1 MTPYEAW
8 NGHKPAVAH
17 LREFGSD
24 VWVLDESN
32 NRSKLGPRSK
42 KMKLTG
48 FLEGS
53 KSIRYYDA
61 AMRSIKVSR
70 NFAFNENDELREL
83 EIYTNLLGLQ
93 VEGEQRSCN
102 DFENPKTPNSAPQ
115 QEVPLPETVVD
126 TPKSPEIIPARPV
139 REGRKSLDYRKLNNP
154 SAQPDRKSVV

>member
-8 NGHKPAVAH
+8 TRQKPTVAH

-48 FLEGS
+48 FIEGS

-61 AMRSIKVSR
+61 ATRQIKVSR

-83 EIYTNLLGLQ
+83 EIYIQTYRVYKSRGSKYRVATLKTLNPLTNLHTSRYQ
-93 VEGEQRSCN
+93 IQS
-102 DFENPKTPNSAPQ
+102 
-115 QEVPLPETVVD
+115 
-126 TPKSPEIIPARPV
+126 
-139 REGRKSLDYRKLNNP
+139 
-154 SAQPDRKSVV
+154 